1 MTTASGNEDGK
12 IRFSIAQEK
21 LEIRC
26 ARPQPEEMRTLFVA
40 LATGHEAGSAV
51 VPFGERS
58 EGSTVFLPFQ
68 ADRVYGLT
76 SADDEAGRW
85 KRVWENWRW
94 SDRRAAGEEAAVEAE
109 NVVIRLPLA
118 DLTGPLKIAVYAK
131 DFSQN
136 TGWGSL
142 VGLSDPT
149 AGGEG
154 DQVIAHYL
162 EVTLTGKGAP
172 RTTVRGRLGSE
183 RGRLRIY
190 QLFVR
195 LFGNV
200 NETRQPNGALAQN
213 GVGKFNDINDAALK
227 SLAQMGFSHIWLTG
241 VLEQASGTAHPTI
254 EQPAADPDLLKGL
267 AGSPY
272 AIEDYFDVCA
282 DYAVEP
288 KHRLAEFK
296 ALLGRIHAHKM
307 KALIDFVPNH
317 VARCYH
323 SDIHPEVDFGRE
335 DDVAHFFNPANN
347 FFHLQPNEQGPPL
360 KLPTWRDGVAL
371 SPTCQVAGM
380 GCDGLFPAEKE
391 HGRVTGNNVVSW
403 QPSLNDWYETVKLN
417 YGYDFTDPAK
427 NRREYPNARTPDK
440 PVPNTWEKMDRVIA
454 YWQSL
459 GVDGFRC
466 DMAHMEPPEFWKWLI
481 AKARARAGRHPE
493 RSGAERNAAEGSR
506 GAAGKPAHE
515 NFTETPRD
523 PSTLPAAAGSAQD
536 DNSGVVFI
544 GEAYDNDPA
553 KVPGSDPI
561 IARLA
566 QERGNVMFDLLD
578 AGFNGV
584 YDDPTYKMI
593 KGIYEGG
600 KWAND
605 LDTVGRERFIFENSL
620 RYAENHD
627 EVRLASPSQ
636 WGGLG
641 MKVGRPVSAILFGLS
656 RGPVMVYN
664 GQEVGEPATGAEGFG
679 GDDSR
684 TSIFDYWSM
693 PEMVRWVD
701 GHKFGGAK
709 LSAEQ
714 KDLRAFYGRLVRLNG
729 EPAFREGELFPLN
742 PANHDN
748 AEFGR
753 VGDESASG
761 HWCYAFL
768 RHDPK
773 SQQSFLVIANLH
785 PQVTL
790 RNVRVRF
797 SPEALKFLQ
806 LSESDAKREW
816 TDRLAAEP
824 ASFAATTA
832 ELSST
837 GLEIPEL
844 APLSARYLEIAP
856 NESK

>member
-1 MTTASGNEDGK
+1 MSAASASASGAGGVQMAVEHG
-12 IRFSIAQEK
+12 Q
-21 LEIRC
+21 LVIRC
-26 ARPQPEEMRTLFVA
+26 AEAAPAPEKLTLFVA
-40 LATGHEAGSAV
+40 LEIGDGPGSAV
-51 VPFGERS
+51 VPFGEKV

-68 ADRVYGLT
+68 SDRIYGLT
-76 SADDEAGRW
+76 TTGSSW
-85 KRVWENWRW
+85 KRVWENWKW
-94 SDRRAAGEEAAVEAE
+94 SDRRDAGEEAADGAVR
-109 NVVIRLPLA
+109 IPLEQ
-118 DLTGPLKIAVYAK
+118 LRKKLKLAAYVK
-131 DFSQN
+131 DFSRN
-136 TGWGSL
+136 TSWGEL
-142 VGLSDPT
+142 VGITDSI
-149 AGGEG
+149 ARGEG
-154 DQVIAHYL
+154 DQYLPHYL
-162 EVTLTGKGAP
+162 EVELNGKGAP
-172 RTTVRGRLGSE
+172 KTTVRGRLGSE

-200 NETRQPNGALAQN
+200 NETRQPNGTLAQN
-213 GVGKFNDINDAALK
+213 GVGKFNDINDAALS

-241 VLEQASGTAHPTI
+241 VLQQASGTDYPAI
-254 EQPAADPDLLKGL
+254 DQPAADPDLLKGL

-296 ALLGRIHAHKM
+296 ALLGRIHAHQL

-323 SDIHPEVDFGRE
+323 SDVEPEIDFGRH
-335 DDVAHFFNPANN
+335 DDVAKFFDPKNN
-347 FFHLQPNEQGPPL
+347 FFYLQPNEQGPPL
-360 KLPTWRDGVAL
+360 KLPTWHDGVAL

-380 GCDGLFPAEKE
+380 TCDGRFPGETE
-391 HGRVTGNNVVSW
+391 FGRVTGNNVVSW

-427 NRREYPNARTPDK
+427 QRREYPNARTPDH
-440 PVPNTWEKMDRVIA
+440 PVPSTWEKMDRVIS

-481 AKARARAGRHPE
+481 ARARARAP
-493 RSGAERNAAEGSR
+493 
-506 GAAGKPAHE
+506 
-515 NFTETPRD
+515 
-523 PSTLPAAAGSAQD
+523 
-536 DNSGVVFI
+536 GVVFI

-553 KVPGSDPI
+553 KVPGSDPVI
-561 IARLA
+561 SRLA

-584 YDDPTYKMI
+584 YDDPCYKLL

-605 LDTVGRERFIFENSL
+605 LDTATSREPFIFENSL

-627 EVRLASPSQ
+627 EVRLAAPSQ
-636 WGGLG
+636 WGGVG
-641 MKVGRPVSAILFGLS
+641 MNVGRPVSAILYGLS
-656 RGPVMVYN
+656 RGPIMLYN

-679 GDDSR
+679 GDDAR

-693 PEMVRWVD
+693 PEMVRWVA
-701 GHKFGGAK
+701 GHKYNGAQ
-709 LSAEQ
+709 LTPEQ
-714 KDLRAFYGRLVRLNG
+714 KALREFYGRLVRLCN

-742 PANHDN
+742 AANRDN
-748 AEFGR
+748 PRFGR
-753 VGDESASG
+753 VGDENASG

-773 SQQSFLVIANLH
+773 TQQRFLVIANLH
-785 PQVTL
+785 PHETL
-790 RNVRVRF
+790 RNVRVQL
-797 SPEALKFLQ
+797 PAEAWKFLN
-806 LSESDAKREW
+806 LPETITSWRF
-816 TDRLAAEP
+816 TDRLGAEP
-824 ASFAATTA
+824 IAIDCAGE
-832 ELSST
+832 ELRER
-837 GLEIPEL
+837 GLEVPEL
-844 APLSARYLEIAP
+844 APLSARYLELSP
-856 NESK
+856 NESAPRSAASPRSR